1 MESEAALQRSSY
13 KKRSENLQENNHAY
27 FQNTFLRTPLK
38 GCFCGIL
45 KNKDPT
51 LGQKKNRILKKKTF

>member
-51 LGQKKNRILKKKTF
+51 LGQKK